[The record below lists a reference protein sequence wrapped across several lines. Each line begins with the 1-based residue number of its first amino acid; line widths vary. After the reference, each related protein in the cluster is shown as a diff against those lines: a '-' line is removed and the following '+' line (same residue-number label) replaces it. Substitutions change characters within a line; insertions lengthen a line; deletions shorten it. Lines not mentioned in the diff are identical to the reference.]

1 MQFEGSRRSS
11 HVPNLTPLI
20 DIVFLLLI
28 FFMLTSHFVSDDVL
42 NIQLPETESGN
53 QLDEEKSIE
62 IVIDATGSW
71 LYNGELIEKET
82 LLLTL
87 QNDLS
92 AREDKRVRIR
102 GDKTS
107 DLGGAVTVLDLARK
121 AGATGV
127 DIVTEHK

>member
-1 MQFEGSRRSS
+1 MQFEGNRRSS

-28 FFMLTSHFVSDDVL
+28 FFMLTSHFVRDDAL
-42 NIQLPETESGN
+42 NIQLPETESGA
-53 QLDEEKSIE
+53 QLDENKTIE
-62 IVIDATGSW
+62 IVINADGQW
-71 LYNGELIEKET
+71 LYKEQAINADA
-82 LLLTL
+82 LLPVL

-92 AREDKRVRIR
+92 GRADKRIRIR
-102 GDKTS
+102 GDKKS
-107 DLGGAVTVLDLARK
+107 DLGGAVTVLDVARR

>member
-28 FFMLTSHFVSDDVL
+28 FFMLTSHFVRDDVL
-42 NIQLPETESGN
+42 NIQLPETESGV
-53 QLDEEKSIE
+53 QLDEKKSIE
-62 IVIDATGSW
+62 VVINAEGQW
-71 LYNGELIEKET
+71 LYKEQVLDADAMYT
-82 LLLTL
+82 TL

-92 AREDKRVRIR
+92 NSEDKRVRIR
-102 GDKTS
+102 GDKAS
-107 DLGGAVTVLDLARK
+107 DLGDAVMLLDVARR
-121 AGATGV
+121 AGASGV